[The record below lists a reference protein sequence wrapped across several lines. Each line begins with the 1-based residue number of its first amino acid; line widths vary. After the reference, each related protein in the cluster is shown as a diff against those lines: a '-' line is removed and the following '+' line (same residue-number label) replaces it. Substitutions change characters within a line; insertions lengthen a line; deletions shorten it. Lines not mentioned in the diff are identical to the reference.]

1 MAFCVIAV
9 FGEDRPISAEHVET
23 KVFCVPLTVAVAV
36 SVGDGPGE
44 WGAGGEGQATG
55 PSPRVCL
62 RCAGR
67 STHMHLH

>member
-9 FGEDRPISAEHVET
+9 FGEDRPISTEHVET

-36 SVGDGPGE
+36 SVGDGLG
-44 WGAGGEGQATG
+44 GGGRGEGQATG
-55 PSPRVCL
+55 PPARVCL
-62 RCAGR
+62 CCVGR